1 MKTIYLLFVLLPA
14 TVIAQQTTNP
24 INPNSAALMEEFNKE
39 FISTINIKRTEIG
52 LATLVVNDSLTKL
65 ASHNVKIYA
74 GIEKGDVSAPN
85 HDHYFTGS
93 GPAAEITPADI
104 IKVYW
109 LSSANGHFPGI
120 KAHYTHIGIASIL
133 RQEDLLNYVIFK

>member
-1 MKTIYLLFVLLPA
+1 MKKLFTLIISLPIIA
-14 TVIAQQTTNP
+14 YAQQTANP
-24 INPNSAALMEEFNKE
+24 TNPNSAALMAAFNKE
-39 FISTINIKRTEIG
+39 IMATINLKRAETG
-52 LATLVVNDSLTKL
+52 LIPLVVNDSLTKL
-65 ASHNVKIYA
+65 ATHNVNIYA